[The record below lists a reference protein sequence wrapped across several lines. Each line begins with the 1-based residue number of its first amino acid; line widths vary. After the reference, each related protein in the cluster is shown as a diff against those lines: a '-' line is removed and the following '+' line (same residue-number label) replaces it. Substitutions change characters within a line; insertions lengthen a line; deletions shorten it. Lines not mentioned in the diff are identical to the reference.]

1 VPEERQK
8 SSNTKTNVAVQ
19 ENEMASDP
27 NDATRTIFIEA
38 AAAHHGFASSGLKD
52 VIEAASAISSA
63 LSSGRKVLAFGNGG
77 SASDA
82 EHLVAELVGRFE
94 GERRSLAAIA
104 LTADSS
110 VVTAI
115 ANDYGYE
122 QVFTRQVE
130 GLGTAGD
137 VAFGISTSGRSK
149 NVEAALAAAESTRNR
164 DNRAHWT
171 RRRADGCGC
180 RHSFERSRTVNRSHP
195 RGASNDPA
203 RDLLDRRAQSQLGL
217 ISTHH
222 DRLRGRCNHRFL
234 SAASSRARRPIAL
247 RVGRT
252 TNIVTEPAAS
262 PTGTQTSNC
271 FNGRGTSEE
280 AEAQPGDTN
289 HRKKHRL
296 I

>member
-1 VPEERQK
+1 
-8 SSNTKTNVAVQ
+8 
-19 ENEMASDP
+19 MASDP
-27 NDATRTIFIEA
+27 KDATRTLFIEA
-38 AAAHHGFASSGLKD
+38 AAAHHRFASSGLKD

-63 LSSGRKVLAFGNGG
+63 LSAGRKVLAFGNGG

-149 NVEAALAAAESTRNR
+149 NVEAALAAARARGIVTIALTGR
-164 DNRAHWT
+164 DGGPMG
-171 RRRADGCGC
+171 ADADI
-180 RHSFERSRTVNRSHP
+180 HLNVPERSTARIQEVHRTILHAICSIVERNLNS
-195 RGASNDPA
+195 GA
-203 RDLLDRRAQSQLGL
+203 
-217 ISTHH
+217 
-222 DRLRGRCNHRFL
+222 
-234 SAASSRARRPIAL
+234 
-247 RVGRT
+247 
-252 TNIVTEPAAS
+252 
-262 PTGTQTSNC
+262 
-271 FNGRGTSEE
+271 
-280 AEAQPGDTN
+280 
-289 HRKKHRL
+289 
-296 I
+296 